1 MEQSMDVEHLER
13 MIEDLRR
20 MRYRLCEPKNNGNRR
35 YHAFSAAISF
45 LLKATDDLR
54 TEDAG

>member
-1 MEQSMDVEHLER
+1 MEQNVDIGRLER

-20 MRYRLCEPKNNGNRR
+20 MRYRLCEPKNNGNQR

-45 LLKATDDLR
+45 LLKVAGDLR
-54 TEDAG
+54 AEDAG